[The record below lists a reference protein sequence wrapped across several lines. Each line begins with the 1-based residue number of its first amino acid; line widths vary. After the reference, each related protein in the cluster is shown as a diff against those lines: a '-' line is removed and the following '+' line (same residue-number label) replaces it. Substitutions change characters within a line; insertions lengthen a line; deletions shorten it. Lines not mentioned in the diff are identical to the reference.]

1 MNSHPACF
9 FVSSNRPNQNRS
21 SSFYYAA
28 PALENNLFHQSF
40 IGLLMNNG
48 FDSIDHGP
56 CITELH
62 TSIKCSRLFLFLLI

>member
-40 IGLLMNNG
+40 IGLLLNNG
-48 FDSIDHGP
+48 FDSIDHWSLYYGVA
-56 CITELH
+56 C
-62 TSIKCSRLFLFLLI
+62 FNQVF